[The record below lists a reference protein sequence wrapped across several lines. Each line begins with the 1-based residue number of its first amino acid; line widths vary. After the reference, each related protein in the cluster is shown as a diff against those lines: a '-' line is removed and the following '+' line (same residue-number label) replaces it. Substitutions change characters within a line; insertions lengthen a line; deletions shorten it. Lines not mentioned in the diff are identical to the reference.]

1 MKRSQYI
8 RTRATARTMA
18 VTAALTVG
26 LALGAGPSGAAIDS
40 TNSIVDRND
49 RTVEAIQSDTRI
61 SFVAPLDGNPLTR
74 EWFHDGRASF
84 RVSGPGCDN
93 WEGRITLG
101 YQVGY
106 PATLDGK
113 IRFQWWTPSL
123 GLELDDSPGVNLGQ
137 LIPQAGIELS
147 VGFGPGIQTIEAAS
161 GEISGSDGFI
171 QMSGFHGTVSG
182 VLGQVTI
189 RPWVSVVS
197 SAGDTVVT
205 YGPLWTI

>member
-26 LALGAGPSGAAIDS
+26 LALGASPAGAGIDS
-40 TNSIVDRND
+40 SNSIVDRQN

-61 SFVAPLDGNPLTR
+61 NFVAPLDGNPLTR
-74 EWFHDGRASF
+74 EWFHDGRASNQ
-84 RVSGPGCDN
+84 VSGADCKKWSGQ
-93 WEGRITLG
+93 ITLG

-113 IRFQWWTPSL
+113 IRFQWWSPSL
-123 GLELDDSPGVNLGQ
+123 GLELDDTPSVNLGQ
-137 LIPQAGIELS
+137 LIPQVGVELS
-147 VGFGPGIQTIEAAS
+147 VGFGPGIQTVEAAS
-161 GEISGSDGFI
+161 GDISGCEGFI

-182 VLGQVTI
+182 VIGQVTI
-189 RPWVSVVS
+189 RPWVAVVS
-197 SAGDTVVT
+197 DGGDTVVT